1 MQPIISL
8 PNKRIG
14 SIDILRGAVMVLM
27 ALDHTRDYFTNASY
41 DPLDL
46 SQTTPQLFL
55 TRWITH
61 FCAPVFVFLAGTSA
75 YLSKVR
81 RGSTKSMS
89 WFLFTRGLWLVFI
102 ELTIVNWSWTFD
114 ITIYNFF
121 LQVIWA
127 IGLSMMALS
136 LLIYLKPL
144 HVGIVGLSIIL
155 LHNSLDGI
163 HAESLGSFGTVWKIL
178 HEQGFIPWGIN
189 RGVFVAYPVLPWI
202 GVMACGYAFGMVYQ
216 RPIEKRIKIL
226 FVLGGVCFLLFL
238 ILRGFNIYGNP
249 TPRHSY
255 DVWWKTVLNFMD
267 CRKYP
272 PSLLYVLM
280 TIGPAFWI
288 LGLLEKVKNKFSD
301 VLTVYGNVPFFYYV
315 LHIPLIHIIALWVA
329 WIGKYSTDTLIG
341 LNLFQP
347 NPNWGF
353 GLGVVYLVW
362 IIVIIILYFPCKWY
376 MNVKKKKK
384 NWWLSYL

>member
-136 LLIYLKPL
+136 LLIYL
-144 HVGIVGLSIIL
+144 
-155 LHNSLDGI
+155 
-163 HAESLGSFGTVWKIL
+163 
-178 HEQGFIPWGIN
+178 
-189 RGVFVAYPVLPWI
+189 
-202 GVMACGYAFGMVYQ
+202 
-216 RPIEKRIKIL
+216 
-226 FVLGGVCFLLFL
+226 
-238 ILRGFNIYGNP
+238 
-249 TPRHSY
+249 
-255 DVWWKTVLNFMD
+255 
-267 CRKYP
+267 
-272 PSLLYVLM
+272 
-280 TIGPAFWI
+280 
-288 LGLLEKVKNKFSD
+288 
-301 VLTVYGNVPFFYYV
+301 
-315 LHIPLIHIIALWVA
+315 
-329 WIGKYSTDTLIG
+329 
-341 LNLFQP
+341 
-347 NPNWGF
+347 
-353 GLGVVYLVW
+353 
-362 IIVIIILYFPCKWY
+362 
-376 MNVKKKKK
+376 
-384 NWWLSYL
+384 